1 MEEELSAFVTRHR
14 ESPDPALQRL
24 LAGLRE
30 GRVAFRSRSETGS
43 VHLGR
48 IYQIRSA
55 IATDRERLTISSKFK
70 AMSELFGTN
79 DDQLC
84 AIWLFEGAEHSVAV
98 FEPLPAMTQVA
109 VLEFDGPFEV

>member
-1 MEEELSAFVTRHR
+1 
-14 ESPDPALQRL
+14 
-24 LAGLRE
+24 
-30 GRVAFRSRSETGS
+30 
-43 VHLGR
+43 
-48 IYQIRSA
+48 
-55 IATDRERLTISSKFK
+55 
-70 AMSELFGTN
+70 MSELFGTN